1 MKTEFSPVKQDVT
14 ITKNELKEIK
24 QEVQEELLFNRE
36 TTSSTPAVVQETQND
51 EEISLKE
58 GLKLFG
64 QGALQ
69 KVKDMGSAIVKHPVK
84 TLAAAAG
91 TTAVIAAAP
100 LVGITSATAGAA
112 LAVGF
117 GAVSIFKAGSD
128 VKETVDDYQEG
139 KFDEVREDIKEL
151 GSDGV
156 DLAMALPFMPKAAK
170 QLTRTAK
177 YGTSTIGL
185 NTSLISD
192 LKNISNFDDV
202 VVAFGKANA
211 KINYEMIGN
220 EAGLSV
226 KPELTFEKSANNKLA
241 AQFEPTTGKIIYNE
255 NALSAKNLAKNPMTQ
270 DEILRHEL
278 KHFEQFSELAR
289 ANGPEAVSK
298 TMSEYYTKIMGEE
311 AANAPI
317 ELAKL
322 KQATEDMWHEHNSTL
337 GKSIKELNK
346 QSANVGDDIQNF
358 AQNVDEFGKGEPL
371 TPYESKA
378 DFTKLDEMIK
388 KMNDIQDEIELNQKT
403 IANLES
409 GIEMK
414 NKTLTE
420 AGLDARIARNMTSG
434 DKSAFNQSFWDD
446 VVASQ
451 GSTSNNPE
459 AIAKASEY
467 AKEMI
472 NKGCKPDQAL
482 VDEIIAKYNITCV
495 DGWLNTRAYQKAQLE
510 LYKTNLLEKEAYATG
525 AEFAKQNF
533 QAAKGALIDN
543 VMAVGLAQETFNEDD
558 KNLLEIAKE
567 TIQNKKL
574 INPKTSLFGVLGTLL
589 EE

>member
-1 MKTEFSPVKQDVT
+1 MSYEISP
-14 ITKNELKEIK
+14 ITTNATLNSEELKKIK
-24 QEVQEELLFNRE
+24 KAEQEELLFN
-36 TTSSTPAVVQETQND
+36 STVNANQEAVSEIEEN
-51 EEISLKE
+51 EEITFKE
-58 GLKLFG
+58 GVKLFG

-84 TLAAAAG
+84 TLGAVAG
-91 TTAVIAAAP
+91 TTALIAAAP

-128 VKETVDDYQEG
+128 IKETVDDYQEG

-151 GSDGV
+151 GGDGV
-156 DLAMALPFMPKAAK
+156 DLAMALPFMPKATK
-170 QLTRTAK
+170 QLARTVK

-185 NTSLISD
+185 NASLISD
-192 LKNISNFDDV
+192 LKNVSNFDDV
-202 VVAFGKANA
+202 AVAFGKANA
-211 KINYEMIGN
+211 RINYEMIGN
-220 EAGLSV
+220 EAGLTV
-226 KPELTFEKSANNKLA
+226 KPELTFEKSTNNKLA

-255 NALSAKNLAKNPMTQ
+255 NVLSAKNLAKNPMTQ

-337 GKSIKELNK
+337 GKSLKELNE
-346 QSANVGDDIQNF
+346 QSTNVGDDIQNF
-358 AQNVDEFGKGEPL
+358 AKNIDEFGKGEPL
-371 TPYESKA
+371 SPYETKA

-388 KMNDIQDEIELNQKT
+388 KMHDIQDEIEFNQKK

-420 AGLDARIARNMTSG
+420 AGLDAKIARNMTSG

-446 VVASQ
+446 VVASK

-482 VDEIIAKYNITCV
+482 VDEIVAKYNITCV
-495 DGWLNTRAYQKAQLE
+495 DGLFNTRAYQKAQLE

-533 QAAKGALIDN
+533 QAAKGMLADN
-543 VMAVGLAQETFNEDD
+543 LMAVGLAQETFNEDD

-567 TIQNKKL
+567 TIENKKL
-574 INPKTSLFGVLGTLL
+574 INPKTSLFGVLGSLL